1 MADSSELLHHVQD
14 SEKISFWFFGDRTWT
29 IWQPFEPLGF
39 KITKFMLAELA
50 IAALIVAIFWY
61 LAKKIKNGDAP
72 KGKLANLLEAFLLFI
87 RDEVARPSI
96 GEHHADRFLPFL
108 WTMFFVILFGNLAG
122 MLPWIGT
129 PNSSLG
135 TTLAYAVITFLV
147 VIVSGMIA
155 LGPFGFW
162 IAQVPSME
170 IPFVLKIVLYPP
182 LFCIEVLG
190 ICIKH
195 GVLAI
200 RLFANMFAGHL
211 VLAVILGFIVQTAG
225 TLAWFGVMPISLLGS
240 VAISFLELLVC
251 FIQAYVFTLLAAV
264 FIGMAV
270 HRH

>member
-14 SEKISFWFFGDRTWT
+14 AEKIDFWFFGDRSWA
-29 IWQPFEPLGF
+29 IWQPFDAWGF
-39 KITKFMLAELA
+39 RITKFMLAELA
-50 IAALIVAIFWY
+50 VAVVMAVIFITVARR
-61 LAKKIKNGDAP
+61 LRHGDAP
-72 KGKLANLLEAFLLFI
+72 RGRLVNFFESVLVFL

-96 GEHHADRFLPFL
+96 GEHHADRFMPFL
-108 WTMFFVILFGNLAG
+108 WTIFFFVLFCNLLG
-122 MLPWIGT
+122 LLPWIGT
-129 PNSSLG
+129 PNGALG
-135 TTLAYAVITFLV
+135 TTLTYAVITFAV
-147 VIVSGMIA
+147 VIFSGMAA
-155 LGPFGFW
+155 LGPIGFW
-162 IAQVPSME
+162 LAQIPSME
-170 IPFVLKIVLYPP
+170 LPLLLKVILYPP

-190 ICIKH
+190 LCIRH

-211 VLAVILGFIVQTAG
+211 VLAVILSFIVQAAG
-225 TLAWFGVMPISLLGS
+225 TLAWFGVMPVSLLGS

>member
-1 MADSSELLHHVQD
+1 MADSSALLHHVQD
-14 SEKISFWFFGDRTWT
+14 AERIDFWFFGDRSWD
-29 IWQPFEPLGF
+29 IWQPFESLGF
-39 KITKFMLAELA
+39 HITKFMLAELA
-50 IAALIVAIFWY
+50 IAVLMVVIFGT
-61 LAKKIKNGDAP
+61 LARRLKNGEAP
-72 KGKLANLLEAFLLFI
+72 RGRMANLFESILLFI

-108 WTMFFVILFGNLAG
+108 WTIFFFILFGNLLG
-122 MLPWIGT
+122 LLPWVGT
-129 PNSSLG
+129 PNSALG
-135 TTLAYAVITFLV
+135 TTVTYAVITFLV

-155 LGPFGFW
+155 LGPLGFW
-162 IAQVPSME
+162 FAQVPSME
-170 IPFVLKIVLYPP
+170 IPFLMKVVLYPP

-190 ICIKH
+190 LCIKH

-225 TLAWFGVMPISLLGS
+225 TLAWYGVMPISLLGS
-240 VAISFLELLVC
+240 VAISLLELLVC